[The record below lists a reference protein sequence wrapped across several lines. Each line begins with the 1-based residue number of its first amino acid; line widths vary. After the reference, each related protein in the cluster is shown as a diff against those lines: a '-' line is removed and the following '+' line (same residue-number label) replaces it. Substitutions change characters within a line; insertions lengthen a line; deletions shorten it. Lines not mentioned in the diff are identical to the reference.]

1 MIDNAKKTLA
11 PLETETPVQAAVQ
24 PAAQPAAPAQPESHT
39 IVSIPQ
45 PARIEQPVQR
55 REVQFPPPRQP
66 VAPSQP
72 ARRYRV
78 QEQPAQPAQRRIV
91 RIPVRR
97 GPAFHEV
104 DARMDD
110 RLTDLTEAQKQAY
123 WQNVSG
129 TQVTWTGEV
138 VEVSITSGGK
148 ITLKC
153 NPKTYTS
160 DTSVTMDGTQVDYL
174 PSIVKGQRITV
185 AGILQ
190 SHSTTGYTLS
200 QGRIVAL

>member
-1 MIDNAKKTLA
+1 
-11 PLETETPVQAAVQ
+11 
-24 PAAQPAAPAQPESHT
+24 
-39 IVSIPQ
+39 
-45 PARIEQPVQR
+45 
-55 REVQFPPPRQP
+55 
-66 VAPSQP
+66 
-72 ARRYRV
+72 
-78 QEQPAQPAQRRIV
+78 
-91 RIPVRR
+91 
-97 GPAFHEV
+97 
-104 DARMDD
+104 MDD